1 MKFIVLICSLCFAF
15 NSVCAAVKSSNVIKG
30 YEAGGEAKEITIT
43 YINGVGEGIAWTNAI
58 LKNEGRQPLFC
69 KPSNMAFDGEGHY
82 QLFRIEYFRN
92 QKLYESVP
100 PAYPL
105 LMSLIRAYPCP

>member
-1 MKFIVLICSLCFAF
+1 MKLILLICSLCFAF

-43 YINGVGEGIAWTNAI
+43 YINGIGSGIAWTNAI

-69 KPSNMAFDGEGHY
+69 KPSNMAFDREGHY

-100 PAYPL
+100 PAYL
-105 LMSLIRAYPCP
+105 F